1 MQCSQL
7 HQIAENYG
15 RTHCNALHRATFSEL
30 NHTLAQPG
38 AVLVGQVGGA
48 VHAEIIHISYLHR
61 SVPMSHITIVC
72 IPCSRGDP
80 LFLPVGAF

>member
-15 RTHCNALHRATFSEL
+15 CAHCNALHCATFSEL
-30 NHTLAQPG
+30 NHTLAQSG

-48 VHAEIIHISYLHR
+48 VHAEIIHIS
-61 SVPMSHITIVC
+61 
-72 IPCSRGDP
+72 
-80 LFLPVGAF
+80 